1 MKAAAKKN
9 TNLVI
14 GAMLAVAVVAFA
26 FWSLLLSPKRD
37 EAAKLG
43 EEAKSLESSLAQH
56 RSEAQSA
63 VAAKEAFSSDYERLV
78 VLGKAVPPEAETP
91 SLLVQLDAIAAK
103 SGVTFE
109 SLELEQTS
117 TGSEAGAPA
126 PEPGSLTSATEAEA
140 SLLPLGASIGPAG
153 LAVMPYSLTF
163 QGSFFKVADFIE
175 GLDRLVKTTNANVA
189 VNGRLITVNGFTLE
203 PGEGGFPRL
212 QATFNVTTYL
222 TPPGEGTTAGA
233 TPESVGSEPALASAT
248 VGAAP

>member
-9 TNLVI
+9 TNFVI
-14 GAMLAVAVVAFA
+14 GAMLAVAVLAFA

-43 EEAKSLESSLAQH
+43 EEVKSLESSLAQH

-63 VAAKEAFSSDYERLV
+63 AAAKEAFASDYEHLV

-91 SLLVQLDAIAAK
+91 SLLVQLDTIAAK
-103 SGVTFE
+103 SRVEFE
-109 SLELEQTS
+109 SLELEQT
-117 TGSEAGAPA
+117 GSSEGEAPA
-126 PEPGSLTSATEAEA
+126 PEPGPLTSATEAEA
-140 SLLPLGASIGPAG
+140 SLLPLGASVGPAG

-163 QGSFFKVADFIE
+163 QGSFFRVAEFIE
-175 GLDRLVKTTNANVA
+175 GLDKLVKTTNANVA

-203 PGEGGFPRL
+203 PGENGFPQL
-212 QATFNVTTYL
+212 KATFKVTTYL
-222 TPPGEGTTAGA
+222 TPPGEGVTAGA
-233 TPESVGSEPALASAT
+233 TPEGVEGEPALASAT